1 MTIVP
6 SVPVADPCP
15 QGPTRQGCL
24 NEHHV
29 ENPPTVFRNSWPSFA
44 RQSKGFA
51 STLRMRLLPSQ
62 ERNYVPVLAEGSPDW
77 GHGKSGIIAKWIGHA
92 SWLVEVGSGV
102 TGEQRGIAILL
113 DPVFSDRMRGNGRV
127 RLLRALGVKSSLLGM
142 GVGDEHVTELDW
154 WQGVEV
160 NVGEARTRLVCTPS
174 QHFSERSICDA
185 GCGLWCSWAVEELPN
200 HQEKAPG
207 KDMFFARSDTGYR
220 SVPQD
225 TVNVADLPRCPA
237 FKDIGELYGPFNLAL
252 LPTSCFLPRTMI
264 KRSVGMHHGTV
275 RGMVSGA
282 FEDVRDPPQLWKEA
296 AEKAVLTWG
305 GEIPICGVGE
315 TVVV

>member
-92 SWLVEVGSGV
+92 SWLVEVVDVVLISHNHYDH
-102 TGEQRGIAILL
+102 L
-113 DPVFSDRMRGNGRV
+113 DVATVRFLRERGNGRV

-185 GCGLWCSWAVEELPN
+185 GCGLW
-200 HQEKAPG
+200 
-207 KDMFFARSDTGYR
+207 DTGYR

-252 LPTSCFLPRTMI
+252 LPISCFLPRTMI

-305 GEIPICGVGE
+305 GEISICGVGE